1 MRFRDCDAMGHV
13 NNAVYLT
20 YLEQA
25 RFAHWRANGLA
36 GRTLD
41 SAPADG
47 GVPGDIPGVI
57 VARVEIDYRR
67 AARHARR
74 SSRHVGVAA
83 IGRTSFTYEYEIVDA
98 TGALI
103 ATARTVIVRFD
114 YAAGRPVP
122 ISDEIEAG
130 ADAESDLSR
139 GLAVRGFAGSSVA
152 SGVQAEGCR
161 AVVIY
166 GWRLTQ
172 PSGLTAGQ
180 PIACDRVEID
190 TLVKRFT

>member
-1 MRFRDCDAMGHV
+1 MTRIFTHQLEVRFRDCDAMGHV

-36 GRTLD
+36 GRTRD

-47 GVPGDIPGVI
+47 GPAIPGVI

-67 AARHARR
+67 AARHADVLRV
-74 SSRHVGVAA
+74 HVGVAA
-83 IGRTSFTYEYEIVDA
+83 IGRTSFTYDYEIVEA
-98 TGALI
+98 AGALI

-122 ISDEIEAG
+122 ISEEMK
-130 ADAESDLSR
+130 DA
-139 GLAVRGFAGSSVA
+139 
-152 SGVQAEGCR
+152 
-161 AVVIY
+161 
-166 GWRLTQ
+166 LTRN
-172 PSGLTAGQ
+172 L
-180 PIACDRVEID
+180 I
-190 TLVKRFT
+190 